1 MKKILM
7 LSWSDLYGGAARACY
22 QTYLSI
28 KKDNKN
34 IELFVQKKISKD
46 KNIQT
51 YKRSTVNLLFRKYF
65 SLIMYKLRFS
75 IHDYSYNLINSDI
88 INKSNIENYDVVNLH
103 WVNSETL
110 SIKDI
115 KKINKK
121 IVMTLHDMWA
131 FCGSEHYLYN
141 LPKKYFRN
149 GNEKKINLLDYL
161 IWKKKRKLWKK
172 KFNIVAP
179 TMWMANLVKRSHLM
193 KDFPVTVIPYSVNRS
208 TYCKKKVNNI
218 KINNI
223 TLKKNKEFIDILFI
237 SAGKLFNYRKGFDL
251 LDNAVNQYKNKK
263 KIRIILAG
271 KFYEADK
278 IQIKSNY
285 IMLGEIKSDRVKAQL
300 YNFVNMLALP
310 SRLDNLPNVG
320 LEAHSCGTPIVGF
333 KVGGI
338 PEIVVHKKTGYL
350 VSPFSL
356 NSFIKGINFVIEN
369 QKLLS
374 KNSVKKSKIWSPKII
389 SRKYNNLFKT
399 I

>member
-88 INKSNIENYDVVNLH
+88 INKSNIKNYDVVNLH

-193 KDFPVTVIPYSVNRS
+193 KDFPVTVIPYSVNRG

-271 KFYEADK
+271 KFNEADK

-300 YNFVNMLALP
+300 YNFVDMLALP

>member
-88 INKSNIENYDVVNLH
+88 INKSNIKNYDVVNLH

-193 KDFPVTVIPYSVNRS
+193 KDFPVTVIPYSVNRG

-300 YNFVNMLALP
+300 YNFVDMLALP

>member
-1 MKKILM
+1 
-7 LSWSDLYGGAARACY
+7 
-22 QTYLSI
+22 
-28 KKDNKN
+28 
-34 IELFVQKKISKD
+34 
-46 KNIQT
+46 
-51 YKRSTVNLLFRKYF
+51 
-65 SLIMYKLRFS
+65 
-75 IHDYSYNLINSDI
+75 
-88 INKSNIENYDVVNLH
+88 VNLH

-193 KDFPVTVIPYSVNRS
+193 KDFPVTVIPYSVNRG

-271 KFYEADK
+271 KFNEADK

-300 YNFVNMLALP
+300 YNFVDMLALP